1 MLSCWILDY
10 VAHKTHL
17 KNIGYD
23 YVDGI
28 NLVQDTNKWLAGVDL
43 VSDLQVAWPTGPL
56 SDAEEQLYFLL
67 KVPRWSSALP
77 EIPHVAKAHKTLRNF
92 TWCKFQYLA

>member
-1 MLSCWILDY
+1 M
-10 VAHKTHL
+10 AHKTHL

-43 VSDLQVAWPTGPL
+43 VSDLQVA
-56 SDAEEQLYFLL
+56 
-67 KVPRWSSALP
+67 
-77 EIPHVAKAHKTLRNF
+77 
-92 TWCKFQYLA
+92 